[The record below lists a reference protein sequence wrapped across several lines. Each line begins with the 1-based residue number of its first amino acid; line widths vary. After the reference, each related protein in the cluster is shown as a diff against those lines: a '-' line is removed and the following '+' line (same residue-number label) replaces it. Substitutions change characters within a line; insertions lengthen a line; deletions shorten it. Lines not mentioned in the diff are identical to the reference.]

1 MDIINIGMITLESLS
16 WSSVAL
22 AASILLVVYFV
33 LTMVVR
39 PYRDYLFYKKVLTA
53 NYKAK
58 IMPFKVISK
67 LYMDFMKGDYDKK
80 GDMALTL
87 KEEFR
92 DYQVVLCNFKQTLF
106 ISLIDPQLLKEFFQ
120 KNIEGFYVK
129 SFAFPFVSSFLP
141 LLGNGLVFS

>member
-80 GDMALTL
+80 GYGTHFKGRIQRLSSRSLQLQANFVHQLNRSSTSQRIFS
-87 KEEFR
+87 KKHR
-92 DYQVVLCNFKQTLF
+92 GILC
-106 ISLIDPQLLKEFFQ
+106 
-120 KNIEGFYVK
+120 
-129 SFAFPFVSSFLP
+129 
-141 LLGNGLVFS
+141 